1 MRIERRG
8 FIIVAYEFL
17 MNAATNFC
25 HSSSSPEG
33 DSSNAAAS
41 LYQPGSL
48 VDSART
54 M

>member
-1 MRIERRG
+1 LANDWG
-8 FIIVAYEFL
+8 FISVAYDFL

-25 HSSSSPEG
+25 QSISSPEG

-41 LYQPGSL
+41 LYQPGVL